1 MNEIIIYSVVI
12 AVLLLFSAL
21 ISSSEVAFFSLGP
34 AEKEKL
40 KLDESKQAKDALKL
54 LEKPQDLLAIIL
66 ISNNFVNVG
75 IVILS
80 SSLLNI
86 IYPPD
91 PGNET
96 IRFILEVFLITLV
109 VLLIGEVIPKV
120 YATKNGTSIARNM
133 ARPLTFVCNLPP
145 FSWLRLLLVNGTNF
159 IQKYARKR
167 GVKITSDELE
177 QALVLTREESTDE
190 EEQKILEGII
200 RFGNKDVKQI
210 MRSRMEVVAFEE
222 KMKFHEILNEIREA
236 GYSRIPIYKE
246 KFDDVIGILYIKDLL
261 QYINEDTDFNWKEL
275 IRKPYYVPEKKKIDD
290 LLKEFQDMKMHLAIV
305 VDEYGGANG
314 IVTLED
320 VLEEIVGDITDEYD
334 EDEINFRK
342 IDEFTY
348 FFEGR
353 TSLVDV
359 YKILEI
365 DGKEFEQR
373 KGESDS
379 IGGFVVEQAGRIL
392 KNKEHIRFEN
402 YKIIVES
409 SDKRRVKT
417 VKIITNYED

>member
-1 MNEIIIYSVVI
+1 MNEIIIYSIVI
-12 AVLLLFSAL
+12 AILLLFSAL

-40 KLDESKQAKDALKL
+40 KADESKPAKDALKL

-66 ISNNFVNVG
+66 ITNNFVNVG
-75 IVILS
+75 IVILA

-86 IYPPD
+86 LYPAD

-96 IRFILEVFLITLV
+96 IRFILEVFIITLV

-120 YATKNGTSIARNM
+120 YATKNSTTIARTM
-133 ARPLTFVCNLPP
+133 ARPLTFVCHLPP

-210 MRSRMEVVAFEE
+210 MRSRMEVVAFDE
-222 KMKFHEILNEIREA
+222 KLRFDEVLEQIRDA
-236 GYSRIPIYKE
+236 GYSRIPVFRE

-261 QYINEDTDFNWKEL
+261 QFLDAGPDFDWTSL

-334 EDEINFRK
+334 EEEINFRK
-342 IDEFTY
+342 IDAHTF

-359 YKILEI
+359 YKIMEI
-365 DGKEFEQR
+365 DGKEFELL

-392 KNKEHIRFEN
+392 KNKEYIRFDH

-417 VKIITNYED
+417 VKILTNYED

>member
-1 MNEIIIYSVVI
+1 MNEIIIYSIVI
-12 AVLLLFSAL
+12 AILLLFSAL

-40 KLDESKQAKDALKL
+40 KADESKPAKDALKL

-66 ISNNFVNVG
+66 ITNNFVNVG
-75 IVILS
+75 IVILA

-86 IYPPD
+86 LYPAD

-96 IRFILEVFLITLV
+96 IRFILEVFIITLV

-120 YATKNGTSIARNM
+120 YATKNSTSIARTM
-133 ARPLTFVCNLPP
+133 ARPLTFVCHLPP

-210 MRSRMEVVAFEE
+210 MRSRMEVVAFDE
-222 KMKFHEILNEIREA
+222 KLRFDEVLEQIRDA
-236 GYSRIPIYKE
+236 GYSRIPVFRE

-261 QYINEDTDFNWKEL
+261 QFLDAGPDFDWTSL

-334 EDEINFRK
+334 EEEINFRK
-342 IDEFTY
+342 IDAHTF

-359 YKILEI
+359 YKIMEI
-365 DGKEFEQR
+365 DGKEFELL

-392 KNKEHIRFEN
+392 KNKEYIRFDH

-417 VKIITNYED
+417 VKILTNYED